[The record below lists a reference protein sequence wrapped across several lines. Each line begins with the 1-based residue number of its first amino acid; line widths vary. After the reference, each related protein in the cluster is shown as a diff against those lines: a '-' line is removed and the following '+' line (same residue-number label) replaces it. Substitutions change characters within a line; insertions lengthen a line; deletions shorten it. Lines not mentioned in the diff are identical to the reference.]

1 VDKVTLAGL
10 EATLRAYRDPERALA
25 EIPTLRML
33 SASVAALAGRA
44 EEIRAR
50 LEATGIMASVVETSG
65 AVGGGTYPGVELAS
79 RAVELRPDGVDRV
92 AERLR
97 HGDPPVVGRIVD
109 DALLLDVRTVLPGQE
124 DDLVRRVAEALGS
137 GT

>member
-1 VDKVTLAGL
+1 
-10 EATLRAYRDPERALA
+10 
-25 EIPTLRML
+25 
-33 SASVAALAGRA
+33 
-44 EEIRAR
+44 
-50 LEATGIMASVVETSG
+50 
-65 AVGGGTYPGVELAS
+65 VELVS